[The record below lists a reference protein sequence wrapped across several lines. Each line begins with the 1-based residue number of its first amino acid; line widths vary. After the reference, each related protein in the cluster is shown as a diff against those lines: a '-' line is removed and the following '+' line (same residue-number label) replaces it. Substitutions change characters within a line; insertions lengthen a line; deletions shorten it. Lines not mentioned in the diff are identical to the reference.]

1 MYYLMR
7 DDLLTYLSATPEGI
21 VAEINSKLAN
31 FRTYGGLN
39 FEVDG
44 LHILVRYGKLS
55 TNLKVR
61 CEKEEDVAV
70 FQKTIGANY

>member
-7 DDLLTYLSATPEGI
+7 DDILTFVSNTPEGI
-21 VAEINSKLAN
+21 VTEINSKLAN

-44 LHILVRYGKLS
+44 LHIMVKYGRMS
-55 TNLKVR
+55 TNLKIR
-61 CEKEEDVAV
+61 CDKDEEVALFEKSHVY
-70 FQKTIGANY
+70 NY

>member
-7 DDLLTYLSATPEGI
+7 DDVLTYAGTTPESIIGS
-21 VAEINSKLAN
+21 INKNLAN

-44 LHILVRYGKLS
+44 LTILVKFGRLS
-55 TNLKVR
+55 TNLRVR
-61 CEKEEDVAV
+61 CEKEDEVDTFLKATEKN
-70 FQKTIGANY
+70 F

>member
-7 DDLLTYLSATPEGI
+7 DDLLTYASANPEGI

-39 FEVDG
+39 FQVEG
-44 LHILVRYGKLS
+44 KNIKVRYGKLS
-55 TNLKVR
+55 TNLYIK
-61 CEKEEDVAV
+61 CDTEESVAL
-70 FQKTIGANY
+70 FEKTIGTNF